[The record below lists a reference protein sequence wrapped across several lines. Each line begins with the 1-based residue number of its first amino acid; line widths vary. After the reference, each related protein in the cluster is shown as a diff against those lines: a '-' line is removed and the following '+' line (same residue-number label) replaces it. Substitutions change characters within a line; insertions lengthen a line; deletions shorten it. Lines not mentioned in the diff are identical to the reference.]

1 MLFKRFE
8 GSIYRNLTELCTT
21 PAWAVFVSPALDVI
35 RAQQQRLQESW
46 KIRTFE
52 TAVRAI
58 QTLSHELCSKIV
70 NLNLDLN
77 SVSETDVTLA
87 ILNEQTN
94 KQTNKNHL

>member
-1 MLFKRFE
+1 MYHSSV
-8 GSIYRNLTELCTT
+8 GC
-21 PAWAVFVSPALDVI
+21 VVSPALDVI

-46 KIRTFE
+46 KIRTLE

-70 NLNLDLN
+70 NLNLHLN

>member
-1 MLFKRFE
+1 M
-8 GSIYRNLTELCTT
+8 GC
-21 PAWAVFVSPALDVI
+21 VVSPALDVI

-46 KIRTFE
+46 KIRTLK

-70 NLNLDLN
+70 NLDLHLN

-87 ILNEQTN
+87 ILNKQTN
-94 KQTNKNHL
+94 KQTNQ